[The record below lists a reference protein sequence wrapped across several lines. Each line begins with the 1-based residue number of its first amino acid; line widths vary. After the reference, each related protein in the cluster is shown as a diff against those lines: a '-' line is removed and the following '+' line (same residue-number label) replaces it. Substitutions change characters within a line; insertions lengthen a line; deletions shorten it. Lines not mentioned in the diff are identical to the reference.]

1 MQELENPLFEELLAT
16 IENVARGDYS
26 NSKFE
31 QFMRIGNPPK
41 IRRLATIMENVC
53 RQFESR
59 ENYLKI
65 AIEELR
71 VARSEMERFNAL
83 LDTRVKERT
92 RALEEA
98 NSMLESLSTT
108 DALTNIFNRR
118 NFDDKLHYEYSR
130 ALRYHTTLSCIMF
143 DIDFFKKVNDTHG
156 HLFGDE
162 VLRMIGKTLR
172 EELRSH
178 DIYARYGG
186 EEFVILLPET
196 TAECAFK
203 VAEKIRVLISK
214 KNVTRDEIS
223 ATVTVSLGIAELNRE
238 QMKDG
243 NDLVE
248 NADKAMYHAKNTG
261 RNRTIIY
268 SDTIDGRSS

>member
-1 MQELENPLFEELLAT
+1 MQELENPLFEELVVT
-16 IENVARGDYS
+16 IENAACGDYS

-31 QFMRIGNPPK
+31 RFMRVGNPPE

-65 AIEELR
+65 AVEELR
-71 VARSEMERFNAL
+71 VARSEMERFNTL
-83 LDTRVKERT
+83 LDARVKERT

-108 DALTNIFNRR
+108 DALTGIFNRR
-118 NFDDKLHYEYSR
+118 NFDEKLRYEYSR
-130 ALRYHTTLSCIMF
+130 ALRYRTTLSCIIF

-162 VLRMIGKTLR
+162 VLRMIGKTLK

-196 TAECAFK
+196 TAECANK
-203 VAEKIRVLISK
+203 VAEKLRVLISEK
-214 KNVTRDEIS
+214 IVTKDDVS
-223 ATVTVSLGIAELNRE
+223 TTVSVSLGIAELNQER
-238 QMKDG
+238 MK
-243 NDLVE
+243 NESDLVE

-261 RNRTIIY
+261 RNRTVIY
-268 SDTIDGRSS
+268 SNTIDRRTA

>member
-1 MQELENPLFEELLAT
+1 MQELENPLFEELVAT
-16 IENVARGDYS
+16 IENAARGDYS

-31 QFMRIGNPPK
+31 QFMRVGNPLK

-65 AIEELR
+65 AVEELR
-71 VARSEMERFNAL
+71 VARSEMERFNTL

-108 DALTNIFNRR
+108 DALTGIFNRR
-118 NFDDKLHYEYSR
+118 NFDEKLRYEYSR

-162 VLRMIGKTLR
+162 VLRMIGKTLK

-178 DIYARYGG
+178 DIFARYGG

-196 TAECAFK
+196 TAECANK
-203 VAEKIRVLISK
+203 VAEKLRVLISEK
-214 KNVTRDEIS
+214 VVTKDEVS
-223 ATVTVSLGIAELNRE
+223 TTVSVSLGIAELNQER
-238 QMKDG
+238 MKNG

-261 RNRTIIY
+261 RNRMVLY
-268 SDTIDGRSS
+268 SDTIDKQTS

>member
-1 MQELENPLFEELLAT
+1 MQELENPLFEELVVT
-16 IENVARGDYS
+16 IENAACGDYS

-31 QFMRIGNPPK
+31 RFMRVGNPPE

-59 ENYLKI
+59 ENHLKF
-65 AIEELR
+65 AVEELR
-71 VARSEMERFNAL
+71 IARSEMERFNTL
-83 LDTRVKERT
+83 LDARVKERT

-108 DALTNIFNRR
+108 DALTGIFNRR
-118 NFDDKLHYEYSR
+118 NFDEKLRYEYSR
-130 ALRYHTTLSCIMF
+130 ALRYRTTLSCIIF

-162 VLRMIGKTLR
+162 VLRMIGKTLK

-196 TAECAFK
+196 TAECANK
-203 VAEKIRVLISK
+203 VAEKLRVLISEK
-214 KNVTRDEIS
+214 IVTKDDVS
-223 ATVTVSLGIAELNRE
+223 TTVSVSLGIAELNQER
-238 QMKDG
+238 MK
-243 NDLVE
+243 NESDLVE

-261 RNRTIIY
+261 RNRTVIY
-268 SDTIDGRSS
+268 SNTIDRRTA

>member
-1 MQELENPLFEELLAT
+1 MQELDTELFEELITT
-16 IENVARGDYS
+16 IDNVARGDYP

-31 QFMRIGNPPK
+31 KFMRVGNPPK
-41 IRRLATIMENVC
+41 IRHLATIMENAC

-59 ENYLKI
+59 EQHLKI
-65 AIEELR
+65 AVEELR
-71 VARSEMERFNAL
+71 IARSEMERFNAL

-98 NSMLESLSTT
+98 NTMLESLSTT
-108 DALTNIFNRR
+108 DALTSISNRR
-118 NFDDKLHYEYSR
+118 NFDEKLHYEYSR
-130 ALRYHTTLSCIMF
+130 ALRYQTSLSCIMF
-143 DIDFFKKVNDTHG
+143 DIDFFKKVNDTYG

-162 VLRMIGKTLR
+162 VLRMIGRTLK

-196 TAECAFK
+196 TTECANK
-203 VAEKIRVLISK
+203 VAEKLRLLISK
-214 KNVTRDEIS
+214 KAVTREKVS
-223 ATVTVSLGIAELNRE
+223 ATVSVSMGVAELDHKK
-238 QMKDG
+238 MKNG
-243 NDLVE
+243 SGLVE

-261 RNRTIIY
+261 RNRTVVF
-268 SDTIDGRSS
+268 SSTVE